1 MTFLRN
7 VRRAWLRSL
16 MTVLGIAGGVALFAA
31 ILAMTTDLQ
40 KQIGAA
46 VGAYNLEVVV
56 YERRATSPF
65 SSKISGEQMQALRQH
80 FGARLT
86 PIVVGTLNEKWNAY
100 AMIIGVEPGFAQRI
114 PLVVGERFTPGRREI
129 VLGEIV
135 AQRLRLG
142 PGQSLRLDGEDHT
155 VSGVFR
161 TGSRMFD
168 GAVMTQ
174 IPHAQKMLS
183 QTGAAGLYTMALLQT
198 SSREDKDRFIGEVQ
212 ARFPDLRAIPGTEF
226 AGSLRLLKVVDTFA
240 YTISLVALIGT
251 CLVVTNTLLMAVAER
266 TREIGILMTVG
277 WTPWLVL
284 RMLMAESLLL
294 CGLGTGVGNALA
306 LLLLRVVNGMESVGY
321 GWLPVHLPAALV
333 LGSFGATAL
342 VALVALIWP
351 ALVVWRLQPLS
362 ALRHE

>member
-1 MTFLRN
+1 MIFIRN

-31 ILAMTTDLQ
+31 ILAITSDLQ

-46 VGAYNLEVVV
+46 VSSYNLEMVV

-65 SSKISGEQMQALRQH
+65 SSKIPGAQMQDLRQH
-80 FGARLT
+80 FGPRLT

-100 AMIIGVEPGFAQRI
+100 AMVIGVEPSFAQRI
-114 PLVVGERFTPGRREI
+114 PLVTGERFMPGRRE
-129 VLGEIV
+129 VLLGEIS
-135 AQRLRLG
+135 ARRLRLV
-142 PGQSLRLDGEDHT
+142 PGQTLTLDGEVYT
-155 VSGVFR
+155 VSGIFR

-168 GAVMTQ
+168 GAVMTE
-174 IPHAQKMLS
+174 IASAQKMLS
-183 QTGAAGLYTMALLQT
+183 QTGAAGQYTMALLQT
-198 SSREDKDRFIGEVQ
+198 SSREDKTQFIRAVQ

-240 YTISLVALIGT
+240 YTISVVALIGT

-266 TREIGILMTVG
+266 TREFGILMTVG
-277 WTPWLVL
+277 WSPWLVL
-284 RMLMAESLLL
+284 RMLVAESLLL
-294 CGLGTGVGNALA
+294 CTLGAAVGNGLA

-321 GWLPVHLPAALV
+321 GWVPVHLPAPLV
-333 LGSFGATAL
+333 AGSFVVTAL
-342 VALVALIWP
+342 VAMVALLWP
-351 ALVVWRLQPLS
+351 AVVVWRLQPLS